1 MRFAR
6 WSFGIAAAYGL
17 VATLGLYFR
26 GALTPESLWLFVFAG
41 AAAATQLLYVA
52 LAIAPERYW
61 RLIPIGI
68 ASKLSFGIPVMLLH
82 GKVPPSLFAA
92 GLVDLALA
100 VLFAIIYARSRKS
113 EQRFSGR

>member
-6 WSFGIAAAYGL
+6 WSFGIAAVYGL

-26 GALTPESLWLFVFAG
+26 EPLNPATLWLYVFAG

-52 LAIAPERYW
+52 LAMDPARYW

-68 ASKLSFGIPVMLLH
+68 ASKLSFAIPVLLLCAH
-82 GKVPPSLFAA
+82 GAIGGSLCLAGFA
-92 GLVDLALA
+92 DLALA
-100 VLFAIIYARSRKS
+100 AIFAVNWLRLRGS
-113 EQRFSGR
+113 